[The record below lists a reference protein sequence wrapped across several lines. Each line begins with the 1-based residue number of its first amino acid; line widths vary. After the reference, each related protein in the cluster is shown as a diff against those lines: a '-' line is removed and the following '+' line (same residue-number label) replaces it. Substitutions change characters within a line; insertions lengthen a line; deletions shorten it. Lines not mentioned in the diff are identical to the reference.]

1 MAYVA
6 IDSNIRLASNIR
18 LKYTYESLF
27 TQGRQAI
34 ESLRARHKAERRER
48 MYEAAWSLM
57 VRQGYEGTT
66 VDDIAVAADVSRATF
81 FNYFDSKDAV
91 LLELHGRLQAKVV
104 AITEPLLEQAIT
116 ARERFERH
124 FCSLA
129 EIVLAQGDRVRVL
142 VRTLNLSPPL
152 RQKEQEVVARILDLY
167 TRFLQEGV
175 ERCELRHDLDIPVAV
190 QLVAGAWTITL
201 LSFAYD
207 LDSDPLDTMMKKLEL
222 IFDGFTPFRV
232 ENAGSA
238 LRDSP

>member
-1 MAYVA
+1 M
-6 IDSNIRLASNIR
+6 SPS
-18 LKYTYESLF
+18 

-34 ESLRARHKAERRER
+34 ESRRAKHKAERRER
-48 MYEAAWSLM
+48 IYEAAWSLM
-57 VRQGYEGTT
+57 IKRGYAGTT
-66 VDDIAVAADVSRATF
+66 VDDIADAADVSRATF
-81 FNYFDSKDAV
+81 FNYFDSKDVV
-91 LLELHGRLQAKVV
+91 LLELHGRLRANVV
-104 AITEPLLEQAIT
+104 AATEPLLEQALG

-124 FCSLA
+124 FRSLA

-152 RQKEQEVVARILDLY
+152 RQAEQEVVARILDLY

-222 IFDGFTPFRV
+222 IFSG
-232 ENAGSA
+232 
-238 LRDSP
+238 LRPH